1 MQLVVYTI
9 LGFLIVF
16 HSLRAVNTWKKSFP
30 AAEPGTDFEEIVLK
44 SESDAEFRRFAIRT
58 TAGISQLVSALTIFS
73 ISYIFIRGE
82 GIERF
87 ICVVFGMI
95 ELANIS
101 LSEHII
107 ILGLN
112 RPGQPKPFWLQI
124 FSRTR
129 SIVAIVSV
137 ILLAFLIFD

>member
-16 HSLRAVNTWKKSFP
+16 HGLRAVNTWKKSFP
-30 AAEPGTDFEEIVLK
+30 AAEPGTEFEEIVLK
-44 SESDAEFRRFAIRT
+44 SESDAEFRQFAIRT
-58 TAGISQLVSALTIFS
+58 TAGISQLLSALTIFAV
-73 ISYIFIRGE
+73 SYIFIQGE

-95 ELANIS
+95 ELANIT

-107 ILGLN
+107 IMGLTK
-112 RPGQPKPFWLQI
+112 PGQPKPLWLQI

-129 SIVAIVSV
+129 SIVAILSV
-137 ILLAFLIFD
+137 IILAFLNFD